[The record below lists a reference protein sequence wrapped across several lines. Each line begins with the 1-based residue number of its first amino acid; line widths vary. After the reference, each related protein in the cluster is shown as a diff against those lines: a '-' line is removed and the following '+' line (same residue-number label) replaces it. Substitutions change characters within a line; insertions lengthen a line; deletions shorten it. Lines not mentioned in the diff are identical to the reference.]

1 MKNSEE
7 TCVIQGRMANYQ
19 EHCPENYDKAIKSEI
34 FKIFILGLWKLTSN

>member
-19 EHCPENYDKAIKSEI
+19 YPENFDKAKKSEI
-34 FKIFILGLWKLTSN
+34 FKIFILGLWELMIN